1 LLRFKSA
8 EELRE
13 WVGAM
18 KRFAESQPDR
28 NIRLLENAQSFEAVA
43 AAAVT
48 NDNDA
53 NGNEEVRID
62 THLSIYILRSN
73 ALNKE
78 PLYVK
83 GGDSDEDVVSESED
97 SEVLQEIKD
106 AMRTSRSPPDN
117 PADGNGNASFSG
129 GQNRY
134 EYVFSSCSL

>member
-1 LLRFKSA
+1 MLRFKSA

-62 THLSIYILRSN
+62 THLSIYILRSD
-73 ALNKE
+73 ALNKDCL
-78 PLYVK
+78 LY
-83 GGDSDEDVVSESED
+83 
-97 SEVLQEIKD
+97 
-106 AMRTSRSPPDN
+106 TSPSPRD
-117 PADGNGNASFSG
+117 
-129 GQNRY
+129 
-134 EYVFSSCSL
+134 